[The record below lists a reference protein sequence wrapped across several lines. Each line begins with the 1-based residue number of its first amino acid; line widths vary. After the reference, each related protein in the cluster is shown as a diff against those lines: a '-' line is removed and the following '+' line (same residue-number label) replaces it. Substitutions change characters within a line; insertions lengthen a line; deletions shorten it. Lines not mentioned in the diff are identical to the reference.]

1 MAKEVFWTRESTR
14 KVHVFI
20 NDEVVDAKRVED
32 RATCAIVEGALRGGA
47 LW

>member
-1 MAKEVFWTRESTR
+1 VITLEAKEEDPYCG
-14 KVHVFI
+14 
-20 NDEVVDAKRVED
+20 DEVVDAKRVED